1 MGSTGSRLRAGSA
14 PIVMAT
20 VLAAGLATGLSAAP
34 AAAQTAVPPQD
45 QAADTLS
52 QQAPAEAA
60 TPTDVVVTGSRI
72 RRDPTD
78 QPQPVVIVDEAAIA
92 RTGLSSTADVL
103 QRLPSSSGGQNTK
116 FNNSGNLGNPPDGGG
131 VGAGSASI
139 DLRYLGAKRT
149 LVLVDGM
156 RYVNG
161 ASASGIPGTVDLNSI
176 PDVMIGRIE
185 VLQSAASALY
195 GSDAIGG
202 VVNIITRSNQ
212 KGFKASAQYGQY
224 LGKNDGDTQNYQL
237 SYGVGGPQT
246 HLDAGVFYTKQ
257 DAVRAANRSISQFP
271 NPGQT
276 SCTDAVGGCSSAAVN
291 GRIVFNPGNPSLP
304 AGGSVTVRT
313 PPLNR
318 RGVFDPTLAG
328 GDFRG
333 FTAADR
339 FNFAPFNYFLTP
351 NERYGGF
358 VNARAE
364 FSDALNLRVKAVYNR
379 RNSQN
384 QAAFLPL
391 FIGPDAGNGNLLDL
405 VSIDATNPFN
415 PFGTLNSGANGQ
427 PATYSF
433 IARRLVENG
442 QRTYSQTV
450 DTMSL
455 TGTLDGRFRLFGHN
469 WYWDANAEIG
479 LNDAHQLFTGNV
491 NAARVAQALGPVAL
505 CTGGCVPLNV
515 FGGLGS
521 ITPAMLSFIAFDER
535 SRSRQEL
542 NDYTANVSGEL
553 FDLPGG
559 AVGVAVGYEHR
570 RQVGSFTPDPLI
582 QAGLGADIPAQAAS
596 GSFNVD
602 EVYGEIRLPLLK
614 DVPFFR
620 SLELNGAVRHS
631 DYSTFGG
638 DTRFTGGALWKP
650 VNDLLL
656 RGSYAESLRAPSI
669 GELFGAQ
676 SRFDQPLSDPCTNV
690 AGSLYQGSATVR
702 TNCTANGV
710 PAGGSYQEPQGGQ
723 LPVLTGGN
731 RALRPETART
741 LLFGGAYSPA
751 WARGGA
757 LRALSLE
764 VNYSD
769 IKVSGAIASIG
780 ADVLLNRCALTGDAL
795 SCAAI
800 RRTPAG
806 FIQAIN
812 GLLLNTGGIRTRNI
826 DATFNL
832 RTAETGAGAFGL
844 YVAGNYLIEYKEVV
858 PATAGTTTTSYRG
871 TERGSPDQA
880 YPHFKGLATL
890 DWAFGPVV
898 ASVTGRYI
906 DNIVEIQN
914 GTKLDSRFYTDAQFQ
929 LRPSWL
935 DSRLALTVGVNNL
948 FDRDPPACFS
958 CSLNNYDPT
967 TYDVPGQYGYLRLSF
982 GL

>member
-1 MGSTGSRLRAGSA
+1 MRYLTSTMPMGCALVA
-14 PIVMAT
+14 VAT
-20 VLAAGLATGLSAAP
+20 ALVAAP
-34 AAAQTAVPPQD
+34 ATAQTAVPPQD
-45 QAADTLS
+45 QPVSGVTATPADTVP
-52 QQAPAEAA
+52 QA
-60 TPTDVVVTGSRI
+60 DVVVTGSRI

-78 QPQPVVIVDEAAIA
+78 QPQPVVVLDESSVA
-92 RTGLSSTADVL
+92 RTGLSSIADVL
-103 QRLPSSSGGQNTK
+103 QRLPSSSGGSNTK

-139 DLRYLGAKRT
+139 DLRYLSAKRT

-176 PDVMIGRIE
+176 PDVMIGRVE

-212 KGFKASAQYGQY
+212 QGFKASAQYGQF
-224 LGKNDGDTQNYQL
+224 LSEHDGDTQNYQL
-237 SYGVGGPQT
+237 SYGVGGPST
-246 HLDAGVFYTKQ
+246 HIDMGGFYTKQ
-257 DAVRAANRSISQFP
+257 DAVRAADRSISQFP

-276 SCTDAVGGCSSAAVN
+276 SCTDPVGGCSSAAVN
-291 GRIVFNPGNPSLP
+291 GRIVFNAGNPSLP
-304 AGGSVTVRT
+304 AGGSITVRN
-313 PPLNR
+313 PPLNG
-318 RGVFDPTLAG
+318 RGVYDPTLAG
-328 GDFRG
+328 GSFRA

-339 FNFAPFNYFLTP
+339 FNFAPYNYFLTP

-358 VNARAE
+358 FNARAE

-391 FIGPDAGNGNLLDL
+391 FIGPDAGNGNLLDT
-405 VSIDATNPFN
+405 VSVDVTNPYN
-415 PFGTLNSGANGQ
+415 PFGITLNSGANGQ

-442 QRTYSQTV
+442 QRTYTQKV

-455 TGTLDGRFRLFGHN
+455 TGTLDGKFQLFGHN
-469 WYWDANAEIG
+469 WYWDANAEVG

-491 NAARVAQALGPVAL
+491 NAANVAQALGPVAL
-505 CTGGCVPLNV
+505 CTGACVPLNI
-515 FGGLGS
+515 FGGNGS
-521 ITPAMLSFIAFDER
+521 ITPAMLAFIAFDER

-542 NDYTANVSGEL
+542 EDYTLNLSGEL

-559 AVGVAVGYEHR
+559 PVGVAVGYEHR
-570 RQVGSFTPDPLI
+570 RQFGSFTPDPVI
-582 QAGLGADIPAQAAS
+582 QAGLGADIPAQAAA

-602 EVYGEIRLPLLK
+602 EVYGELRLPLLR

-650 VNDLLL
+650 VSDLLL

-690 AGSLYQGSATVR
+690 AGSLYQTSATVR

-710 PAGGSYQEPQGGQ
+710 PANGSYQEPQGGQ

-741 LLFGGAYSPA
+741 LVFGGAYSPA

-769 IKVSGAIASIG
+769 IRISGAIASIG

-806 FIQAIN
+806 FISAIN
-812 GLLLNTGGIRTRNI
+812 GVLLNTGGIQTRGI

-832 RTAETGAGAFGL
+832 RTGETGVGAFGL
-844 YVAGNYLIEYKEVV
+844 YVAGNYLLEYRESV

-880 YPHFKGLATL
+880 YPRFKGQATL
-890 DWAFGPVV
+890 DWAIGPVA

-906 DNIVEIQN
+906 DSVTEIQN
-914 GTKLDSRFYTDAQFQ
+914 GNRLNSRFYTDGQLQF
-929 LRPSWL
+929 RPSWM
-935 DSRLALTVGVNNL
+935 DSRLAFTVGVNNL
-948 FDRDPPACFS
+948 FDQDPPSCIS

-967 TYDVPGQYGYLRLSF
+967 TYDVPGRFGYLRLSF

>member
-1 MGSTGSRLRAGSA
+1 MLGGMRMRLTGSSLRAGSA
-14 PIVMAT
+14 LFAMAAM
-20 VLAAGLATGLSAAP
+20 LAASP
-34 AAAQTAVPPQD
+34 ALAQTPVPPQD
-45 QAADTLS
+45 QAANTLPGQTADT
-52 QQAPAEAA
+52 AA
-60 TPTDVVVTGSRI
+60 QTDVVVTGSRI

-78 QPQPVVIVDEAAIA
+78 QPQPVIVVDENAIA
-92 RTGLSSTADVL
+92 RTGLSSIADVL
-103 QRLPSSSGGQNTK
+103 QRLPSSSGGLNSK

-212 KGFKASAQYGQY
+212 RGFKASAQYGQF
-224 LGKNDGDTQNYQL
+224 LSEKDGDTQNYQL
-237 SYGVGGPQT
+237 SYGVGGPDV
-246 HLDAGVFYTKQ
+246 HLDMGGFYTKQ
-257 DAVRAANRSISQFP
+257 EAVRARDRSISQFP

-276 SCTDAVGGCSSAAVN
+276 ACTDPVGGCSSAALN
-291 GRIVFNPGNPSLP
+291 GRFDTRTGAGPIAGVPFGNFTIVRAPDS
-304 AGGSVTVRT
+304 T
-313 PPLNR
+313 PTFAELRP
-318 RGVFDPTLAG
+318 
-328 GDFRG
+328 

-358 VNARAE
+358 VNARAS

-391 FIGPDAGNGNLLDL
+391 FIGPDAGNGNLLDT
-405 VSIDATNPFN
+405 VSVDVTNPFN
-415 PFGTLNSGANGQ
+415 PFGVTLNSGANGQ

-442 QRTYSQTV
+442 QRTYTQTV

-455 TGTLDGRFRLFGHN
+455 TGTLDGKFQLFGHD
-469 WYWDANAEIG
+469 WFWDANAEIG

-491 NAARVAQALGPVAL
+491 NAARVQQALGPVAG
-505 CTGGCVPLNV
+505 CTAPCVPLNV
-515 FGGLGS
+515 FGGNGS
-521 ITPAMLSFIAFDER
+521 ITPAMLGFIAFDER

-542 NDYTANVSGEL
+542 EDYTVNVSGGL

-559 AVGVAVGYEHR
+559 TVGVAVGYEHR
-570 RQVGSFTPDPLI
+570 RQFGSFTPDPLI

-602 EVYGEIRLPLLK
+602 EVYGELRVPLLR
-614 DVPFFR
+614 DRPFFR

-631 DYSTFGG
+631 DYSTFGS
-638 DTRFTGGALWKP
+638 DTRFTGGGLWKP
-650 VNDLLL
+650 VDDLLL
-656 RGSYAESLRAPSI
+656 RASYAESLRAPSI

-690 AGSLYQGSATVR
+690 VGALYRTSAAVR

-710 PAGGSYQEPQGGQ
+710 PANGSYAEPQGGQ

-731 RALRPETART
+731 RALQPETART

-751 WARGGA
+751 WARGGF

-764 VNYSD
+764 VNYVD
-769 IKVSGAIASIG
+769 IKVRGAIASIG

-806 FIQAIN
+806 FISAIN
-812 GLLLNTGGIRTRNI
+812 GILLNTGGIQTRGI
-826 DATFNL
+826 DVTFNA

-844 YVAGNYLIEYKEVV
+844 NISGNYLLAYRESV
-858 PATAGTTTTSYRG
+858 PATNGTTTTSYRG

-880 YPHFKGLATL
+880 YPRFKGLATV
-890 DWAFGPVV
+890 DWTIGPVV

-906 DNIVEIQN
+906 DKVREIQN
-914 GTKLDSRFYTDAQFQ
+914 GTRLNSRFYTDAQLQF
-929 LRPSWL
+929 RPDFL
-935 DSRLALTVGVNNL
+935 DNRLAFSIGVNNL
-948 FDRDPPACFS
+948 FDQDPPACFS

-967 TYDVPGQYGYLRLSF
+967 TYDVPGRFGYLRLSF